1 MTGKNEKSFPEK
13 RKNNSFVSKDF
24 LLFFRF
30 SSLPPIADSECEFE
44 EFRFLPLARRDGNI
58 KFEFKSLKLN
68 YFPFLVPKPQVEAQT
83 FKSNG
88 IKCGA

>member
-1 MTGKNEKSFPEK
+1 MTGKNEKKSFCFPETEK
-13 RKNNSFVSKDF
+13 KENNSFVSKDF

-30 SSLPPIADSECEFE
+30 SSLPPIADSKCEFE

-68 YFPFLVPKPQVEAQT
+68 YFSVLSAEAP
-83 FKSNG
+83 S
-88 IKCGA
+88 